1 MLVSPEH
8 QQRREFPLCAKP
20 EASPFN
26 SFVKTTKKC
35 HVPRHVPRCVVAIKG
50 EWAFW
55 VNKRR
60 HAANAFV
67 SARWGSCRATRPSNP
82 PGAIPRS
89 GAGEA
94 VSQHRRSRLILRH
107 DKHTH
112 EPPRHVRGRHASTP
126 PSHKNHA
133 RVPQGAR
140 GEDEGRQGGVARA
153 LLPRRASAWWC
164 FTRAF
169 APRRLRAW
177 LQGHGLSSKY

>member
-1 MLVSPEH
+1 MSKARFRSFPHNMFQKSDYEKAVPFPEC
-8 QQRREFPLCAKP
+8 FLGC
-20 EASPFN
+20 
-26 SFVKTTKKC
+26 
-35 HVPRHVPRCVVAIKG
+35 

-94 VSQHRRSRLILRH
+94 VSQHRRSRRLILRH